1 MADRSKIEWT
11 DSTWSPVTG
20 CTKVSPGCDH
30 CYAERVTERFHG
42 KGSFENVV
50 LHEDR
55 LAQPLRWRKPRRVF
69 VNSMSDLFHDD
80 VPDEFIVR
88 VFDVMQNAPRHTF
101 QVLTKRHA
109 RMRSF
114 VTRYLSGEF
123 VRDPS
128 SGPLASTVDRP
139 PRGIWLGVSVE
150 DQKWADIRVPALLAT
165 PAAVRFLSCEPLL
178 GQIDLH
184 DCGGVDAIERDWAG
198 GLGGG
203 TGAPHP
209 LIDWVIVGGESGPRA
224 RPMDPA
230 WVRVL
235 RDQCLSAIDVAF
247 FVKQMGSVWAKSNGA
262 DPKGGNWNLWPADL
276 RIRELPEYP
285 EASHG

>member
-88 VFDVMQNAPRHTF
+88 VFDVMQNASRHTF

-109 RMRSF
+109 RMRSL
-114 VTRYLSGEF
+114 V
-123 VRDPS
+123 
-128 SGPLASTVDRP
+128 
-139 PRGIWLGVSVE
+139 
-150 DQKWADIRVPALLAT
+150 T

-247 FVKQMGSVWAKSNGA
+247 FFKQTGSVLARELGI
-262 DPKGGNWNLWPADL
+262 PGKGDRWEHLPEEFC
-276 RIRELPEYP
+276 IREYP
-285 EASHG
+285 QQTEAEHG

>member
-1 MADRSKIEWT
+1 MGKTRIEWT
-11 DSTWSPVTG
+11 DESWNPITG
-20 CTKVSPGCDH
+20 CTKISSGCDR
-30 CYAERVTERFHG
+30 CYAERITERFHG

-55 LAQPLRWRKPRRVF
+55 LDQPLRWRKPRRVF

-123 VRDPS
+123 VKDPS
-128 SGPLASTVDRP
+128 SGPLAGTVDRP
-139 PRGIWLGVSVE
+139 PPGIWLGVSVE

-247 FVKQMGSVWAKSNGA
+247 FFKQTGSVLARKLGI
-262 DPKGGNWNLWPADL
+262 PGKGDRWEHLPQEFQ
-276 RIRELPEYP
+276 IREYP
-285 EASHG
+285 EADRRG